1 MKGAKELLIASLLAA
16 GSLSVSFG
24 ATFALFTSSSSVDV
38 NIATAEISLTPVLS
52 LDSASSNGVSVAVEE
67 SNHARFANGNEISV
81 VNGEIFVGLTS
92 GDYFTLNV
100 KGLNSSNIN
109 IKYRGYIQVASDEY
123 GLAPYLDYSYTGFA
137 NTWTDAVKSDS
148 ETVDSG
154 AKITIG
160 LPSGITGDWTGKSVN
175 LKVGYEAVQGNA
187 DLANGYTSYALSA
200 AESPFAFNVVEPMSG
215 LKASGVSSTS
225 RAQIGLYVAPA
236 EGKTPLLRN
245 KVAYQVALSGQK
257 PESNVNVTVPYKTE
271 LSVSAVKVYIGGN
284 LISSSTYDPE
294 TDLVSFSADSDSLGL
309 IEIGEEI
316 GQ

>member
-52 LDSASSNGVSVAVEE
+52 LLSASSKGVSVTVE
-67 SNHARFANGNEISV
+67 SNHATFANSNQISV
-81 VNGEIFVGLTS
+81 ENGEVLVGLTP

-123 GLAPYLDYSYTGFA
+123 GLAPYLDYSYAGFA
-137 NTWTDAVKSDS
+137 NTWTNAAKSAT
-148 ETVDSG
+148 ETYVDSKG
-154 AKITIG
+154 MIRIG
-160 LPSGITGDWTGKSVN
+160 LPSDADEGWTGKSVS

-215 LKASGVSSTS
+215 LKVSGVSSTS
-225 RAQIGLYVAPA
+225 GAQIGLHVAPA
-236 EGKTPLLRN
+236 VGGKSLIN
-245 KVAYQVALSGQK
+245 KVAYQVALSGQA
-257 PESNVNVTVPYKTE
+257 EGSSLTVTVPYKKTG
-271 LSVSAVKVYIGGN
+271 LSDVKVYIGGN
-284 LISSSTYDPE
+284 LISSTYDSVRG
-294 TDLVSFSADSDSLGL
+294 LVSFSTVSLGL
-309 IEIGEEI
+309 IEIG
-316 GQ
+316 Q